1 MNTATCRSISRLRP
15 STRHLAVRPPP
26 SRYTSTT
33 TYTPPPSASSAPPR
47 REPLLRPRPS
57 DKPQTNHKQRS
68 TIVPD
73 TIAPQL
79 SQAEIV
85 SVFSQEL
92 FVFRCDV
99 TATQIPAAMLS
110 YKQLSEAGVL
120 TPNDISNLARQLHA
134 RYRMDKIKEDILPH
148 VKTLIEDFKANKIP
162 GHPLASVHLLSCLKD
177 MEEFACS
184 DEFWAW
190 LVQQDENYCDART
203 YGSAIE
209 CLSYQG
215 VSLNVM
221 EALWEDALDRYSTTT
236 VPSVAM
242 NTGRGV
248 PVMLLQGII
257 TARLFHGNWRAAY
270 EAFDICTRLYPT
282 LTPPR
287 IYELFIYERP
297 VREAYIIF
305 LMACRAG
312 TPPKPGVLTPVL
324 KEVWLKTH
332 DVRAMIRL
340 VYSFVGAGGRP
351 NAIHLNSLIGGILG
365 SFPLEMTKDN
375 PEYETLFKG
384 TLGVVRSLI
393 LAFNQMGVPLSP
405 ASFNTIISV
414 GGKLKRQE
422 LVHSGFQ
429 ELLAAGLKPN
439 MVTYRALVNAVG
451 DMKDE
456 TLLEQSWNMLK
467 KGRQELQ
474 QKWDM
479 MDWKALIRACVAT
492 GREDFLHKELEE
504 NKERLGSM
512 FVHNI
517 KGVLHRATLPAA
529 KKPQEEA
536 NPKPPTKQQLEKEV
550 RALTEVFSSGQIQ
563 DFSARDSEALFDISP
578 SDGNP
583 EGVTLSPEQ
592 EAELRT
598 IYDKLTI
605 PTKVIDAQD
614 QTTGGTK
621 SITGYSADALRWENW
636 KAVNRLLFEAECY
649 DMEQERRKIKATQDA
664 SGDTV
669 VVENKDKKEKNVGY
683 EFMFWNEDQAKARI
697 KAEIEDVVHGR
708 RTGKEGWRKQEMN
721 VRGRLVNRKWN
732 N

>member
-1 MNTATCRSISRLRP
+1 
-15 STRHLAVRPPP
+15 
-26 SRYTSTT
+26 
-33 TYTPPPSASSAPPR
+33 
-47 REPLLRPRPS
+47 
-57 DKPQTNHKQRS
+57 
-68 TIVPD
+68 
-73 TIAPQL
+73 
-79 SQAEIV
+79 
-85 SVFSQEL
+85 
-92 FVFRCDV
+92 
-99 TATQIPAAMLS
+99 MLS
-110 YKQLSEAGVL
+110 YKQLSQAGVL

-134 RYRMDKIKEDILPH
+134 RYRMDKIKEDIMPH
-148 VKTLIEDFKANKIP
+148 IKTLIEDFKAKKIP

-177 MEEFACS
+177 MEEFALS

-203 YGSAIE
+203 YGATIE
-209 CLSYQG
+209 CLAYQG
-215 VSLNVM
+215 VSLSSM

-270 EAFDICTRLYPT
+270 DAFDICVRLYPT

-287 IYELFIYERP
+287 VYELFIYERP

-312 TPPKPGVLTPVL
+312 TPPKPGVLTPLL

-340 VYSFVGAGGRP
+340 VYSFVGAGGKP

-365 SFPLEMTKDN
+365 YFPLEMTKDN
-375 PEYETLFKG
+375 PEYEPLFQG

-405 ASFNTIISV
+405 GSFNTIISV
-414 GGKLKRQE
+414 GGKLKRPE

-429 ELLAAGLKPN
+429 ELLAAGLQPT
-439 MVTYRALVNAVG
+439 MVTYRALLNAVG

-467 KGRQELQ
+467 KGRKELQ
-474 QKWDM
+474 QRWDM

-492 GREDFLHKELEE
+492 GREDFLLKELEE
-504 NKERLGSM
+504 NKLKLGSM

-517 KGVLHRATLPAA
+517 KGVLNRATLPTGR
-529 KKPQEEA
+529 KPQEEVS
-536 NPKPPTKQQLEKEV
+536 PKPPSKQQLEKEV

-563 DFSARDSEALFDISP
+563 DFSASDSEALFDISP

-583 EGVTLSPEQ
+583 EGVTLSQEQ
-592 EAELRT
+592 EAELRK
-598 IYDKLTI
+598 IYEKLTI
-605 PTKVIDAQD
+605 PTKVVDAQD
-614 QTTGGTK
+614 QTTTATK
-621 SITGYSADALRWENW
+621 SITGYSVDALRWENW

-664 SGDTV
+664 TRDA
-669 VVENKDKKEKNVGY
+669 VVENKDKKEKNIGY
-683 EFMFWNEDQAKARI
+683 EFMFWNEDKAKARI
-697 KAEIEDVVHGR
+697 KVELSDVVNGR
-708 RTGKEGWRKQEMN
+708 RAGQEGWRKKEMN
-721 VRGRLVNRKWN
+721 IRGKLVNRKCN
-732 N
+732 Y